1 MTGRIARWSAVI
13 LPVLGG
19 WWAHLDRTVPNP
31 PHRAEWLS
39 VDGVRFRSVR
49 AGSGPTTLVLIHGY
63 GESLTTW
70 RSVFDRLAETHRV
83 IALDVPGAG
92 GSDKPDSSYSLPA
105 LTQRLSRFL
114 DLWTEGPVVIV
125 GHSMGGEMAAS
136 LALARADRIERVILI
151 APAGYRIGLGGIME
165 TMNPGRARTIG
176 KYLAL
181 RSFITPIHDPGWLYE
196 PNSMARYDL
205 TEDAAYSRAA
215 TRVLEEFDFMALRD
229 RFKDITQP
237 TLLIWGGLDPVVPF
251 SVGDTLSRTIPCV
264 EFLPLPKAFHRPQ
277 AEVPDTVVSAITR
290 FLERTAGRLD
300 GRTAGSKE
308 PDNQQNKPA
317 ARPTCRPAA

>member
-1 MTGRIARWSAVI
+1 MSGRIARWSAVI

-19 WWAHLDRTVPNP
+19 YWAHLDRVAPNP

-39 VDGVRFRSVR
+39 VDGVRLRSVR
-49 AGSGPTTLVLIHGY
+49 AGSGQPTLVLIHGY

-70 RSVFDRLAETHRV
+70 RSVFDRLAENHRV
-83 IALDVPGAG
+83 VALDVPGAG

-125 GHSMGGEMAAS
+125 GHSMGGEVAAS
-136 LALARADRIERVILI
+136 LALARPDRIERAILI

-181 RSFITPIHDPGWLYE
+181 RSFITPIHDPGWMYE
-196 PNSMARYDL
+196 PDSMARYDL
-205 TEDAAYSRAA
+205 TEDPAYSRAA
-215 TRVLEEFDFMALRD
+215 TRMLEEFDFKGLRD

-251 SVGDTLSRTIPCV
+251 SVGDTLSHTIPCV
-264 EFLPLPKAFHRPQ
+264 RYVPLPKAFHRPQ
-277 AEVPDTVVSAITR
+277 AEVPDTVVAVITR
-290 FLERTAGRLD
+290 FLDETVRRPDGKTVGGCQGDRL
-300 GRTAGSKE
+300 
-308 PDNQQNKPA
+308 
-317 ARPTCRPAA
+317 